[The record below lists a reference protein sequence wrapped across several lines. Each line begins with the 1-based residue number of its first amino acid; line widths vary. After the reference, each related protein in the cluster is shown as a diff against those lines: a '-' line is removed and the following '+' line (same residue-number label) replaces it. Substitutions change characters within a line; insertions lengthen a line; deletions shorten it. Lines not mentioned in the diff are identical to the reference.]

1 MAGNI
6 VRWEPMREML
16 SLREAMDKLFEESFV
31 GPQWRSMWQ
40 ADGGSAT
47 LAMDVY
53 ETDQALVVNAPVP
66 GIKPDEVEITI
77 TGNTLT
83 IKGET
88 KAEEREE
95 KGNYLRQEVR
105 YGSFQRTMELPTAVQ
120 SDKAEAA
127 FENGMLTLNLPKAE
141 QAKPKSIKINV
152 K

>member
-31 GPQWRSMWQ
+31 GPQLQSLW
-40 ADGGSAT
+40 SAGDSASLT
-47 LAMDVY
+47 LDLY
-53 ETDQALVVNAPVP
+53 ETDDALVVTAPVP
-66 GIKPDEVEITI
+66 GTKPEDVDITI
-77 TGNTLT
+77 TGNALA

-95 KGNYLRQEVR
+95 KGNYIRREVR
-105 YGSFQRTMELPTAVQ
+105 YGAFQRTMELPVDVQ
-120 SDKAEAA
+120 ADKAEAL
-127 FENGMLTLNLPKAE
+127 FENGMLKLTLPKAE

>member
-31 GPQWRSMWQ
+31 GPQLQSLW
-40 ADGGSAT
+40 SAGDSASLT
-47 LAMDVY
+47 LDLY
-53 ETDQALVVNAPVP
+53 ETDDALVVTAPVP
-66 GIKPDEVEITI
+66 GIKPEDVDITI
-77 TGNTLT
+77 TGNALA

-95 KGNYLRQEVR
+95 KGNYIRREVR
-105 YGSFQRTMELPTAVQ
+105 YGAFQRTMELPVDVQ
-120 SDKAEAA
+120 ADKAEAL
-127 FENGMLTLNLPKAE
+127 FENGMLKLTLPKAE

>member
-1 MAGNI
+1 MAGNL

-31 GPQWRSMWQ
+31 GPRWASIWPG
-40 ADGGSAT
+40 DGGAT

-53 ETDQALVVNAPVP
+53 ETGDALIVSAPVP
-66 GIKPDEVEITI
+66 GLKPEEVEITI

-88 KAEEREE
+88 KAEQREE
-95 KGNYLRQEVR
+95 QGNYIRQEVHH
-105 YGSFQRTMELPTAVQ
+105 GAFQRTMELPVEVQ
-120 SDKAEAA
+120 ADKADAV
-127 FENGMLTLNLPKAE
+127 FENGMLKLTLPKSE
-141 QAKPKSIKINV
+141 QVKPKSIKINV

>member
-31 GPQWRSMWQ
+31 GPQWRSLWQ
-40 ADGGSAT
+40 AEGGAT

-53 ETDQALVVNAPVP
+53 ETDDALVVSAPVP
-66 GIKPDEVEITI
+66 GIKPEEVEITI

-95 KGNYLRQEVR
+95 KGNFIRQEVR
-105 YGSFQRTMELPTAVQ
+105 YGSFQRSLALPVDVQ
-120 SDKAEAA
+120 SDKADAL
-127 FENGMLTLNLPKAE
+127 FENGMLKLTLPKAE
-141 QAKPKSIKINV
+141 QVKPKSIKINV

>member
-1 MAGNI
+1 MASNI

-31 GPQWRSMWQ
+31 GPQWRTLWP
-40 ADGGSAT
+40 AEGASA
-47 LAMDVY
+47 LAMDLF
-53 ETDQALVVNAPVP
+53 ETEDALVVSAPVP
-66 GIKPDEVEITI
+66 GIKPEEVEITI

-83 IKGET
+83 VKGET

-105 YGSFQRTMELPTAVQ
+105 YGAFQRSMELPADVQ
-120 SDKAEAA
+120 ADKAEAV
-127 FENGMLTLNLPKAE
+127 FENGMLKLTMPKSE
-141 QAKPKSIKINV
+141 QVKPKSIKINV

>member
-31 GPQWRSMWQ
+31 GPQWRSLWQ
-40 ADGGSAT
+40 AEGGAT
-47 LAMDVY
+47 LALDVY
-53 ETDQALVVNAPVP
+53 ETDDALIVNAPVP
-66 GIKPDEVEITI
+66 GIKAEHVEITI

-95 KGNYLRQEVR
+95 KGNFLRQEVR
-105 YGSFQRTMELPTAVQ
+105 YGAFQRSMDLPTDVQ
-120 SDKAEAA
+120 ADKADAV
-127 FENGMLTLNLPKAE
+127 FENGMLMLTLPKAE
-141 QAKPKSIKINV
+141 QIKPKSIKINV

>member
-40 ADGGSAT
+40 ADGGGAT
-47 LAMDVY
+47 LALDVY
-53 ETDQALVVNAPVP
+53 ETEDALKVTAPVP
-66 GIKPDEVEITI
+66 GIKPEEVEITV

-88 KAEEREE
+88 QVEERVE

-105 YGSFQRTMELPTAVQ
+105 YGSFQRSVELPVDVQ
-120 SDKAEAA
+120 SDKAEAV
-127 FENGMLTLNLPKAE
+127 FENGMLTLTLPKAE
-141 QAKPKSIKINV
+141 QVKPKSIKINV

>member
-1 MAGNI
+1 MASNI

-31 GPQWRSMWQ
+31 GPQWRSLWS
-40 ADGGSAT
+40 AEGGAT
-47 LAMDVY
+47 LALDVY
-53 ETDQALVVNAPVP
+53 ETGDTLVVSGPVP
-66 GIKPDEVEITI
+66 GVKPEEVEITV

-95 KGNYLRQEVR
+95 QGNYLRQEVR
-105 YGSFQRTMELPTAVQ
+105 YGAFQRTVQLPVDVQ
-120 SDKAEAA
+120 ADKAEAV
-127 FENGMLTLNLPKAE
+127 FENGMLTLTLPKSE
-141 QAKPKSIKINV
+141 QVKPKSIKVNV

>member
-1 MAGNI
+1 MAGNM

-31 GPQWRSMWQ
+31 GPQWRSLWP
-40 ADGGSAT
+40 AEGGAP
-47 LAMDVY
+47 LALDVF
-53 ETDQALVVNAPVP
+53 ETDDALVVSAPVP
-66 GIKPDEVEITI
+66 GIKPEEVEINI
-77 TGNTLT
+77 TGNTLV

-105 YGSFQRTMELPTAVQ
+105 YGSFERSMDLPTDVQ
-120 SDKAEAA
+120 ADKAEAV
-127 FENGMLTLNLPKAE
+127 FENGMLKLTLPKAE
-141 QAKPKSIKINV
+141 QVKPRSIKINV